1 MGGDYAMNNFSCLT
15 KKVKEKYINLSIGQ
29 NSSCDI
35 LPFISCIINGQGSTV
50 SLKLKFLAN
59 FDGTFLLL
67 MLTFIQVVGKLSHL
81 HWAKSMYKG
90 VFRPCRHVQQRNKH
104 FVIHLYFIGNKTKG
118 RISKRRLKENKERQ
132 NVPKTITCAYH
143 VCVSEGKKCL
153 SFGKYCILFIPITS
167 ILRFALLLYYRPF
180 DRH

>member
-35 LPFISCIINGQGSTV
+35 LPFISCINGQGSTV

-59 FDGTFLLL
+59 FDGAFLLL

-81 HWAKSMYKG
+81 H
-90 VFRPCRHVQQRNKH
+90 
-104 FVIHLYFIGNKTKG
+104 
-118 RISKRRLKENKERQ
+118 
-132 NVPKTITCAYH
+132 
-143 VCVSEGKKCL
+143 
-153 SFGKYCILFIPITS
+153 
-167 ILRFALLLYYRPF
+167 
-180 DRH
+180 

>member
-15 KKVKEKYINLSIGQ
+15 KIVKEKYINLRIGQ

-81 HWAKSMYKG
+81 HWAKVCTKAFLDPADMYSKG
-90 VFRPCRHVQQRNKH
+90 TNTLSSIYILS
-104 FVIHLYFIGNKTKG
+104 VIRQKG
-118 RISKRRLKENKERQ
+118 ESQ
-132 NVPKTITCAYH
+132 N
-143 VCVSEGKKCL
+143 EG
-153 SFGKYCILFIPITS
+153 
-167 ILRFALLLYYRPF
+167 
-180 DRH
+180 